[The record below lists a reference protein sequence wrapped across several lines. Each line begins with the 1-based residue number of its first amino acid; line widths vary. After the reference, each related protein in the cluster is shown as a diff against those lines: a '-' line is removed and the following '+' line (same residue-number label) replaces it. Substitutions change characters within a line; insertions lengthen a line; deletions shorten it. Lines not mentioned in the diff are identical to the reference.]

1 MSGGVGPTCSDISLP
16 TEQEILHKE
25 SCDPKQQQQQ
35 QQEGIKSPGGVGRK
49 RAAAAAA
56 FLSFQQ
62 LNALAVVVIFSA
74 SGMVCAEDLAFVVF
88 SMMYMYF
95 ISRVAFPPLAGAGE
109 PTVFSQENRLL
120 RLYGFFTIVVGF
132 FLPIAYILEGFFEE
146 DKEGIKAASPH
157 VFLLASQSF
166 MEGVA
171 GNNRFSTPIRVFVP
185 VLYNARRVF
194 TLTEWLRDEFAKED
208 KEYSGSVR
216 RQMIGRGLAVVNMA
230 VWSFNLFGILLPLY
244 VPKALKRYYS
254 VKKSKD

>member
-25 SCDPKQQQQQ
+25 SCDPKQQQQE
-35 QQEGIKSPGGVGRK
+35 EGIKSPGGVGRK

-157 VFLLASQSF
+157 VFLLASQ
-166 MEGVA
+166 
-171 GNNRFSTPIRVFVP
+171 VP
-185 VLYNARRVF
+185 FFLLHHGFLISVTF
-194 TLTEWLRDEFAKED
+194 HTTTTED
-208 KEYSGSVR
+208 
-216 RQMIGRGLAVVNMA
+216 
-230 VWSFNLFGILLPLY
+230 
-244 VPKALKRYYS
+244 
-254 VKKSKD
+254 